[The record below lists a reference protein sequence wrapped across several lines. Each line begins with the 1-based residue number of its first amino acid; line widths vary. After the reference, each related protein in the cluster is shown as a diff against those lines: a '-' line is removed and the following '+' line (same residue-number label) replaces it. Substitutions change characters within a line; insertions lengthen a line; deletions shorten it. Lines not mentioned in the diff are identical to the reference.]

1 MINPQQP
8 VGPDPRSE
16 VDRVEFCIDIP
27 VTVVVEADG
36 DTDIESV
43 KREARENLQTALN
56 GVWGFHCDAYL
67 EDCEFIGFQ

>member
-1 MINPQQP
+1 MTNPQQP
-8 VGPDPRSE
+8 IGPDPRSE

-56 GVWGFHCDAYL
+56 GVWGFHVDAYL
-67 EDCEFIGFQ
+67 DDCEFIGFQ